1 MGRACRIV
9 NEPPP
14 TGSGDVAMLAAAL
27 LLMLNCSAFEEDSEE
42 SDDERLESKSDN
54 GDDGGKAGHLGRPQP
69 PPTRA
74 PIAAIEE
81 IGDFDSGDQPAGDK
95 QPGTATSSAMQ
106 LRRHRRQQPCLAFQ
120 RRAPFGSGPTAAAAA
135 AAAGGQ
141 EKRHSCTWTQSRLEL
156 A

>member
-81 IGDFDSGDQPAGDK
+81 IGDFDSGDQPADDK
-95 QPGTATSSAMQ
+95 QPATSSAMQ

-135 AAAGGQ
+135 AAGGQ
-141 EKRHSCTWTQSRLEL
+141 EKRHSCTWTQGRLEL